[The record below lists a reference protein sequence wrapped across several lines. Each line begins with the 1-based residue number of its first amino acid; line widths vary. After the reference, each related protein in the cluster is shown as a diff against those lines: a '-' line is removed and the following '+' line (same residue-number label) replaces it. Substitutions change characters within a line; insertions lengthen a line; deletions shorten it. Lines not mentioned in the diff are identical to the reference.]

1 MFELMPWLVGMAVLI
16 ACSAFFSASE
26 AAFFYLKWEDR
37 KHLQQGNRAQ
47 RIAVNLLADS
57 DRLLTAVL
65 FWNLVV
71 NVVYFALVSVL
82 AMRLD
87 GESGAGRSISVGFTG
102 GALLTLI
109 VLSEMLPKSLAVLCA
124 RRLVGVMGMPLAVT
138 VRVLDP
144 LMPLL
149 RSINTIS
156 RRLVWPEFQ
165 HEPSLAVTD
174 LERAVD
180 LSTADAKL
188 VEQEKAALRNI
199 VLLSDIRADEW
210 MRPRTQFLAFQPPVS
225 LAQLGGKMTPSGYLL
240 VTEPSSEEVASA
252 ISLKELSDVPS
263 DHLEHHAAP
272 VVYVPWCS
280 TVADALELMQRRDRE
295 VAAVVNEF
303 GETIGILTWEDI
315 LATVYSYHPTRSE
328 RLSQRPAIERV
339 DDGVWRVAG
348 VTSLRRLSQFLSM
361 PLPASKS
368 VTIGGVVQESLKKL
382 AEKGDSG
389 QWGEFAFEVV
399 DVPQRG
405 QMTVELVMQS
415 QSEGRR

>member
-1 MFELMPWLVGMAVLI
+1 M
-16 ACSAFFSASE
+16 
-26 AAFFYLKWEDR
+26 
-37 KHLQQGNRAQ
+37 
-47 RIAVNLLADS
+47 
-57 DRLLTAVL
+57 
-65 FWNLVV
+65 
-71 NVVYFALVSVL
+71 
-82 AMRLD
+82 
-87 GESGAGRSISVGFTG
+87 
-102 GALLTLI
+102 
-109 VLSEMLPKSLAVLCA
+109 
-124 RRLVGVMGMPLAVT
+124 AVT

-156 RRLVWPEFQ
+156 QRLVWPEFQ

-328 RLSQRPAIERV
+328 RLSRRPAIERV

-348 VTSLRRLSQFLSM
+348 VTSLRRLSQFLGM

-389 QWGEFAFEVV
+389 QWGGFTFEVV

-415 QSEGRR
+415 PSEDRR